1 MKTKEFIKKVEE
13 LGFET
18 STHENTI
25 ALYNKGNEI
34 AFVYRRLYMKF
45 KNSYADWD
53 DLSIGDKKNLFG
65 LIVEYV
71 STPVDE
77 REEEKTFILRHLRIK
92 WKGFNQ
98 YLSKNIN
105 DGVASYELDLFS
117 VNGRSHLDF
126 TVKEM
131 EEIKEKYNTD
141 LSDFEIVEVEEW
153 TLRKFFYV

>member
-1 MKTKEFIKKVEE
+1 MRTKEFIKRVEE

-18 STHENTI
+18 STHESTI
-25 ALYNKGNEI
+25 VLYNKGNEI

-53 DLSIGDKKNLFG
+53 YLSIGDKKNLFG

-77 REEEKTFILRHLRIK
+77 REEPKKYYLRHRWLGVKDDEWNYLNCLLSDSDYYLNSHEDTGNIK
-92 WKGFNQ
+92 TQFTRE
-98 YLSKNIN
+98 NI
-105 DGVASYELDLFS
+105 
-117 VNGRSHLDF
+117 
-126 TVKEM
+126 

-141 LSDFEIVEVEEW
+141 LSDFDIVEVEE
-153 TLRKFFYV
+153 